1 MCVYLIA
8 AMHSQAVGDIDPKP
22 SRVGGDGPASCCRG
36 VEKVDA
42 AKSVSPV
49 CIPSV
54 GLRPIEPKLLE
65 VGPWATQTRI
75 LPPKVAARD
84 PMSAAKLGG
93 PEGPFS
99 AGFGP
104 IDLKPFWG
112 GPGQSFPPV
121 GYSDPWWQTL
131 GRVPRGEKVVLA
143 KFGVL
148 LTPCVRRPLE
158 ITTPNLC
165 KRVVLGPS

>member
-1 MCVYLIA
+1 MCVYLLA
-8 AMHSQAVGDIDPKP
+8 TMHSQVVGDNVPKP
-22 SRVGGDGPASCCRG
+22 SREGGDGPSGGSRG

-54 GLRPIEPKLLE
+54 GLRPIEPNLLE
-65 VGPWATQTRI
+65 VGQGRAQTRI
-75 LPPKVAARD
+75 LPPNVAASL

-104 IDLKPFWG
+104 IDLKPFLG
-112 GPGQSFPPV
+112 GPGQSFRPV
-121 GYSDPWWQTL
+121 EYSDPWGQTL
-131 GRVPRGEKVVLA
+131 GRVPRGKKVVWA

-148 LTPCVRRPLE
+148 VTPCVPRPLE
-158 ITTPNLC
+158 ITTRNLC

>member
-54 GLRPIEPKLLE
+54 GLRPIETKLLE
-65 VGPWATQTRI
+65 VGQGPAQTLI

-84 PMSAAKLGG
+84 PMSAASVILG
-93 PEGPFS
+93 F
-99 AGFGP
+99 FG
-104 IDLKPFWG
+104 KN
-112 GPGQSFPPV
+112 PV
-121 GYSDPWWQTL
+121 S
-131 GRVPRGEKVVLA
+131 V
-143 KFGVL
+143 
-148 LTPCVRRPLE
+148 
-158 ITTPNLC
+158 
-165 KRVVLGPS
+165 

>member
-1 MCVYLIA
+1 MCVCVYLLA
-8 AMHSQAVGDIDPKP
+8 AMHSQAVGDNVPKP
-22 SRVGGDGPASCCRG
+22 SRQGGDGPAEGNRG

-65 VGPWATQTRI
+65 VGPWASQTRI

-84 PMSAAKLGG
+84 LMSAAKLGG

-99 AGFGP
+99 TGFGP

-112 GPGQSFPPV
+112 CPGQSFRPV
-121 GYSDPWWQTL
+121 AYSDPW
-131 GRVPRGEKVVLA
+131 GADPGGGVPQVEKVFSA
-143 KFGVL
+143 
-148 LTPCVRRPLE
+148 
-158 ITTPNLC
+158 
-165 KRVVLGPS
+165 

>member
-1 MCVYLIA
+1 M
-8 AMHSQAVGDIDPKP
+8 
-22 SRVGGDGPASCCRG
+22 
-36 VEKVDA
+36 DA

-54 GLRPIEPKLLE
+54 GLRPIESKLLE
-65 VGPWATQTRI
+65 VGQGHAQTRI

-84 PMSAAKLGG
+84 QMSVAKLGG

-99 AGFGP
+99 AGLGP
-104 IDLKPFWG
+104 IDLKPFFG

-121 GYSDPWWQTL
+121 EYSDPWEQTL
-131 GRVPRGEKVVLA
+131 GRVPRGKKVVLA

-148 LTPCVRRPLE
+148 VTPCVPRPLE
-158 ITTPNLC
+158 ITTQNLR
-165 KRVVLGPS
+165 KRVVLGPT

>member
-1 MCVYLIA
+1 MCVCLIA
-8 AMHSQAVGDIDPKP
+8 AMHSQAVGYNVPKP
-22 SRVGGDGPASCCRG
+22 SRKGGDGPSGGSRG

-54 GLRPIEPKLLE
+54 GLCPIEPKLLE

-75 LPPKVAARD
+75 LPPKVAAPD
-84 PMSAAKLGG
+84 TVSVAKLGG
-93 PEGPFS
+93 PEGPCS

-104 IDLKPFWG
+104 IDLKPFLE

-121 GYSDPWWQTL
+121 GYSDPWGQTL
-131 GRVPRGEKVVLA
+131 GRVPRGEKVVLS

-148 LTPCVRRPLE
+148 LTPCV
-158 ITTPNLC
+158 
-165 KRVVLGPS
+165 

>member
-1 MCVYLIA
+1 M
-8 AMHSQAVGDIDPKP
+8 
-22 SRVGGDGPASCCRG
+22 
-36 VEKVDA
+36 DA

-75 LPPKVAARD
+75 LPPKVAARN

-112 GPGQSFPPV
+112 GPGQSLPPV
-121 GYSDPWWQTL
+121 VYSDPWEQTL
-131 GRVPRGEKVVLA
+131 GRVPRGKRW
-143 KFGVL
+143 FW
-148 LTPCVRRPLE
+148 
-158 ITTPNLC
+158 PNLVFC
-165 KRVVLGPS
+165 